1 MYNDNLSSMYMWIFD
16 CVEKGQLY
24 TFGDGRHAKLGL
36 DHECYSNQYFPQRSK
51 RFSKFIVTQVS
62 PLGVHVH
69 QVHQGFGIMC
79 RSSGLHVHVKV
90 IRGTCSCEGH
100 QGYIQFMWGTSGVHV
115 HWKFIG
121 CSCEGYQV
129 EIHTYIHWKFIRCKS
144 CFEVHQI
151 HGKLTFIRV
160 QEIFE
165 RFARALSL
173 WIFLTTSELLA

>member
-69 QVHQGFGIMC
+69 QVHQGFG
-79 RSSGLHVHVKV
+79 
-90 IRGTCSCEGH
+90 
-100 QGYIQFMWGTSGVHV
+100 FMWGSSGVHV

-151 HGKLTFIRV
+151 YCKLTFICV
-160 QEIFE
+160 QLIKKFSRGSPEPCHCE
-165 RFARALSL
+165 
-173 WIFLTTSELLA
+173 

>member
-69 QVHQGFGIMC
+69 QVHQGFGFMWG
-79 RSSGLHVHVKV
+79 SSGVHVHVKV
-90 IRGTCSCEGH
+90 IRETYSSCEGH
-100 QGYIQFMWGTSGVHV
+100 QGYMFIGNLLGVHAKV
-115 HWKFIG
+115 IRWKFIHIFIG
-121 CSCEGYQV
+121 SSSDVKVVLKYIRYTVNLLLFVYKKFSRGSPEPCRCEYFSPQASYWHMV
-129 EIHTYIHWKFIRCKS
+129 
-144 CFEVHQI
+144 V
-151 HGKLTFIRV
+151 
-160 QEIFE
+160 
-165 RFARALSL
+165 
-173 WIFLTTSELLA
+173 

>member
-69 QVHQGFGIMC
+69 QVHQGFG
-79 RSSGLHVHVKV
+79 
-90 IRGTCSCEGH
+90 
-100 QGYIQFMWGTSGVHV
+100 FMWGSSGVHV

-129 EIHTYIHWKFIRCKS
+129 EILTYINWKFIRCKS

-151 HGKLTFIRV
+151 YCKLTFICV
-160 QEIFE
+160 QEIFA

-173 WIFLTTSELLA
+173 WIILATSQLLAYGCLNKTDFDKALLRK